1 LKHLNENIP
10 FILDDLKN
18 GVTDKLENEANE
30 LASDHLNHNEISSF
44 LEPFIGYLTTSKV
57 EECAEK
63 YEIHPAIIVGKLAY
77 DGKISYG
84 NQSLFNENVL
94 QYIQPQYKVLD

>member
-1 LKHLNENIP
+1 LKHLNENTP

-18 GVTDKLENEANE
+18 GVIDKLEKEANE
-30 LASDHLNHNEISSF
+30 LTSKHLNHNEISSF
-44 LEPFIGYLTTSKV
+44 LEPFISYLTTLKV

-63 YEIHPAIIVGKLAY
+63 YEIHPAIIVGKLAH

-84 NQSLFNENVL
+84 NQPLFNKNVL
-94 QYIQPQYKVLD
+94 EIISDSYK